1 VGGVPAKLGVEMD
14 FRVGP
19 PSQVLERYTARGN
32 ATAAQLSG
40 AGIPWLTGGT
50 AALDLDYATRR
61 AGGSSLAVQADLA
74 DAAVAT
80 PFGWDKARGAPA
92 NIGATL
98 RLEGDRLTGIDALRA
113 TGPGLS
119 LVSHAVMPAG
129 RPRELVLDQLR
140 LGRTQASG
148 RMTLPRD
155 TGDVLRVELQGTVL
169 DLSAYLKQRINAKPA
184 ADDDDAKGRP
194 WDVNLSF
201 GQVILAK
208 DETLAPASVTAASD
222 GLHILHGEVSAGA
235 AGEVRASIVPA
246 PGGRRLTI
254 DSADAGAVLLAA
266 GVADNFHGGKLR
278 LNGTFDDKAPHAP
291 LSGTAT
297 LEKFRVVDAP
307 AIGRLLQA
315 MTLYG
320 AWDLLRGPGLAFSRA
335 VVPFRWQQRVLHVES
350 ARAFSSSLGLTAR
363 GDIDMRQHTAN
374 VDGTIVPAYFFNQLL
389 GNIPLVGRLFSPEKG
404 GGVFAARYTVRGKLA
419 DPKVGVNAL
428 SALTPGF
435 LRGVFGIL

>member
-1 VGGVPAKLGVEMD
+1 
-14 FRVGP
+14 
-19 PSQVLERYTARGN
+19 
-32 ATAAQLSG
+32 
-40 AGIPWLTGGT
+40 
-50 AALDLDYATRR
+50 
-61 AGGSSLAVQADLA
+61 
-74 DAAVAT
+74 
-80 PFGWDKARGAPA
+80 
-92 NIGATL
+92 
-98 RLEGDRLTGIDALRA
+98 
-113 TGPGLS
+113 
-119 LVSHAVMPAG
+119 
-129 RPRELVLDQLR
+129 
-140 LGRTQASG
+140 
-148 RMTLPRD
+148 
-155 TGDVLRVELQGTVL
+155 
-169 DLSAYLKQRINAKPA
+169 
-184 ADDDDAKGRP
+184 
-194 WDVNLSF
+194 
-201 GQVILAK
+201 
-208 DETLAPASVTAASD
+208 
-222 GLHILHGEVSAGA
+222 
-235 AGEVRASIVPA
+235 
-246 PGGRRLTI
+246 
-254 DSADAGAVLLAA
+254 
-266 GVADNFHGGKLR
+266 VADNFHGGKLR